1 MILAYWPHWQPK
13 ATFFM
18 GKIPKRPL
26 NDVIYTFGC
35 FYVFHKTLRVIHV
48 IRSFRS
54 HRIHF

>member
-18 GKIPKRPL
+18 DKIPKRPL

-35 FYVFHKTLRVIHV
+35 FYVFFHKTLSVIHV
-48 IRSFRS
+48 IIEF
-54 HRIHF
+54 